1 MLIYADVLY
10 MYKFSDSI
18 SFGGFKELDDLSDE
32 EKSEYV
38 IINLS
43 KRNREDSDYWIPLND
58 GVYDN
63 GGNTQQEFAEAV
75 NKIREH
81 INSENKVF
89 IHCAVGQSRSVSAL
103 STALAAENKLEFDDV
118 LHKLL
123 NIRNIDSKPSSSLL
137 TKSEVYLR
145 HM

>member
-1 MLIYADVLY
+1 
-10 MYKFSDSI
+10 MYEFSNSI
-18 SFGGFKELDDLSDE
+18 LFGGFKELDDLSDE

-75 NKIREH
+75 NKIREY
-81 INSENKVF
+81 INSKNKIFV
-89 IHCAVGQSRSVSAL
+89 HCAVGQSRSVSVLA
-103 STALAAENKLEFDDV
+103 TAIAAENNLEFNDV
-118 LHKLL
+118 LHELL
-123 NIRNIDSKPSSSLL
+123 IIRNIDSKPSSSLIN
-137 TKSEVYLR
+137 KSEVYLR
-145 HM
+145 HT